1 MSNAPATTPRKLAPF
16 AGVTHLVGGLRL
28 LARTRRLW
36 PLVAFPFGIGLLV
49 LMPGVWFA
57 GSMQDGLR
65 GLLPAFAAVPAAGD
79 VGVMASVGS
88 GALALLR
95 VLASVLT
102 WLLTLMALLIG
113 YIAAV
118 RVAGAPFNDL
128 LSAEVEKIRSGG
140 GEALYLP
147 PFLPGMV
154 HALNT
159 EVLRLA
165 ILLTLFIPLYLMSLL
180 LPGVGAA
187 IVTGLLVVQAALWLA
202 YDAMSYCFDRRLW
215 PLRKRLG
222 FLRRHWWHVLQFG
235 LGGAAILAIPLVN
248 LFLFPLLVSGGTLL
262 FRDLSAGEP
271 EATAPG
277 VITAEVR

>member
-1 MSNAPATTPRKLAPF
+1 MAHRAGGAVNTTAVTTPRKFAPF
-16 AGVTHLVGGLRL
+16 AGVTHLLSGLGL

-36 PLVAFPFGIGLLV
+36 PLVAFPFGVGLLV
-49 LMPGVWFA
+49 LMPGIWLA
-57 GSMQDGLR
+57 GSIQDGLR
-65 GLLPAFAAVPAAGD
+65 GLLPAFAEGPAVVD
-79 VGVMASVGS
+79 SGVMATVGH
-88 GALALLR
+88 GALAAMR
-95 VLASVLT
+95 VLASALT
-102 WLLTLMALLIG
+102 WTVTVLALLIG
-113 YIAAV
+113 YVAAV
-118 RVAGAPFNDL
+118 RIAGAPFNDL

-140 GEALYLP
+140 GEVLYLP
-147 PFLPGMV
+147 PFLPGML

-262 FRDLSAGEP
+262 FRDLDQQ
-271 EATAPG
+271 
-277 VITAEVR
+277 EVP